1 MNLLRQAE
9 DHFRFDTLGT
19 DWKTE
24 TLAGVT
30 TFLTM
35 SYIIFV
41 NPSIL
46 RDAGMPA
53 AAVAVATCLASA
65 LGSLMMGL
73 YARYPIALAPG
84 MGINA
89 YFTYTVVVGMEVS
102 WQTALGAVFVSGLI
116 FLALTFAGLQQ
127 SIVHAIPHD
136 LHGSVAAGIGL
147 FLALIGMQNAGI
159 IVADDVT
166 MVSLG
171 DFSKPATL
179 LALFGLLLTG
189 ALLAW
194 RIKAAMAVGILATTL
209 VGIPFGLVRWVKP
222 DFGWSEISATALQ
235 LDIRSALSLGL
246 LEIVLVFW
254 FVDLFD
260 NAGTLVAV
268 GKKARLFT
276 AERRIPRLRRIL
288 IADGVAST
296 AGSLLGTSTVVSYIE
311 SAAGGRGR
319 RSIGLHGG
327 GGRAAVFGLAGD
339 RAAGGSHSGRRHGA
353 RAHHR
358 RLADDD
364 HCAGNQLGRAHHR
377 HPVLLDSHHHP
388 AQLQHRQRLG
398 HRPHRLYAAAA
409 LERPRPP
416 RELVGV
422 PDDLAVPGE
431 VSVPESRVGGDRRFC
446 LSAAARSDGS
456 TERLPKSRMTAHTL

>member
-1 MNLLRQAE
+1 MSLLRQAE
-9 DHFRFDTLGT
+9 NHFRFDALGT

-53 AAVAVATCLASA
+53 TAVAVATCLASA

-89 YFTYTVVVGMEVS
+89 YFTYTVVVGMGVS

-127 SIVHAIPHD
+127 SIVHAIPRD

-147 FLALIGMQNAGI
+147 FLAFIGMQNAGI

-194 RIKAAMAVGILATTL
+194 RIKAAMAVGILVTTL
-209 VGIPFGLVRWVKP
+209 AGIPFGLVSWVAP
-222 DFGWSEISATALQ
+222 DYGWGEISATAFE
-235 LDIRSALSLGL
+235 LDVSSALSLGL
-246 LEIVLVFW
+246 LEIVFVFW

-260 NAGTLVAV
+260 NVGTLVAV

-276 AERRIPRLRRIL
+276 AESRIPRLRRIL

-311 SAAGGRGR
+311 SAAGVAAGGRSGFAAVVAGLLFLASLVIAPLVGAIPAAATAPALIIVGSLMMTTVREINWEEPTIAIPSFLTLITIPLSYSIASGLAIGFIAYTLLQVLRGRGR
-319 RSIGLHGG
+319 SMSWL
-327 GGRAAVFGLAGD
+327 VYLMTLLFLA
-339 RAAGGSHSGRRHGA
+339 RF
-353 RAHHR
+353 
-358 RLADDD
+358 LY
-364 HCAGNQLGRAHHR
+364 LG
-377 HPVLLDSHHHP
+377 
-388 AQLQHRQRLG
+388 Q
-398 HRPHRLYAAAA
+398 
-409 LERPRPP
+409 E
-416 RELVGV
+416 
-422 PDDLAVPGE
+422 
-431 VSVPESRVGGDRRFC
+431 
-446 LSAAARSDGS
+446 
-456 TERLPKSRMTAHTL
+456 